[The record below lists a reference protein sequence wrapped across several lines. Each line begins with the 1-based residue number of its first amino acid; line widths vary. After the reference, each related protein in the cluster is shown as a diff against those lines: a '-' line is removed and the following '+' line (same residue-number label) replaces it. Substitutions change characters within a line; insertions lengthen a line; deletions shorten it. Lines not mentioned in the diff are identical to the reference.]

1 MWNPV
6 EHVWWDFQAG
16 CTKATFEDHRDATGA
31 RIDGRQVPFVP
42 KLTLRTGVTVDLGR
56 GLSANASYAVVG
68 RTHYDERN
76 TATFTQKS
84 YGIANAQLRYQVQQ
98 WTVAIY
104 GQNLFDKRYYQFI
117 NPEIFAGSPG
127 APRRLGVQLSHEY

>member
-1 MWNPV
+1 MWSPV
-6 EHVWWDFQAG
+6 ESVWWDFQAG
-16 CTKATFEDHRDATGA
+16 YTKATFADHRDSSGA
-31 RIDGRQVPFVP
+31 RVDGRQVPFVP

-68 RTHYDERN
+68 RTNYDERN

-84 YGIANAQLRYQVQQ
+84 YGITNAQLRYRVNQ
-98 WTVAIY
+98 WSVAAY
-104 GQNLFDKRYYQFI
+104 AQNLFDQGYYQFI

-127 APRRLGVQLSHEY
+127 APRRIGVKLTFEY